1 MPQLQLGVEVLL
13 AHANAFVEPRFEL
26 LQLVL
31 AVRSSIHELLE
42 LLGLRPIQI
51 ITPMIVYE
59 VRVREVA
66 HDLVILMM
74 IGLDMYLEP
83 RLGCSICLSGGLA
96 ATFQVKATLSL
107 VYFCRLCVIVLIV
120 E

>member
-1 MPQLQLGVEVLL
+1 MGVEVLL
-13 AHANAFVEPRFEL
+13 AHADAFVEPRFEL

-59 VRVREVA
+59 VRACEVF
-66 HDLVILMM
+66 HDLMILM

-83 RLGCSICLSGGLA
+83 RLGYSICLSGGLA
-96 ATFQVKATLSL
+96 ATFQVKAALSL

>member
-1 MPQLQLGVEVLL
+1 MGVEVLL
-13 AHANAFVEPRFEL
+13 AHANAFVEPRVEL

-31 AVRSSIHELLE
+31 AVSSSIHELLE

-59 VRVREVA
+59 VRTCEVA
-66 HDLVILMM
+66 HDLM
-74 IGLDMYLEP
+74 IGLDMYLKP
-83 RLGCSICLSGGLA
+83 RLGCAICLTGGLA
-96 ATFQVKATLSL
+96 ATLQVKAAVSL
-107 VYFCRLCVIVLIV
+107 VYFCRLRIIVLIV